1 MGNHAWRAA
10 EPYREPTASDWKA
23 VFFMSYYKEG
33 REPIDRKFKK
43 REPEDPKTG
52 ESVYS
57 ADSPVCIYGV
67 SYSHFTG
74 SIRDARVCVNN
85 L

>member
-1 MGNHAWRAA
+1 MGRRAWRAA
-10 EPYREPTASDWKA
+10 EPYREPTVSDRKA

-33 REPIDRKFKK
+33 REPIGRKLKK

-57 ADSPVCIYGV
+57 ADSPVCVYGV
-67 SYSHFTG
+67 SYSHITG
-74 SIRDARVCVNN
+74 SIHDARICVNN